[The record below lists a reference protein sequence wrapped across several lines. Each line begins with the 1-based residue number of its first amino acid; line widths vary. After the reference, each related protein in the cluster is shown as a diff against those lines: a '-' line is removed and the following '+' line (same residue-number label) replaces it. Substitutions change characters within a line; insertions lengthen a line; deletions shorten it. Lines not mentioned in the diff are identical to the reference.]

1 MASCEN
7 GNGFFESLLPFHR
20 SLLFVN
26 DQPPSSL
33 PASPTSLRALLDLFV
48 DPVPALSRADRAP
61 RSGWLPYLVLVVFQ
75 ILVAALYFGR
85 VDTSWLVARILSHVP
100 QAARSAAAAHLSVG
114 LLEGSTVAG
123 MVLGT
128 AVGLVISAAYY
139 YIMLILSKRETT
151 FFRML
156 SLAAWTSLPAVL
168 GSVAALAIVLAAGS
182 HIGLSAL
189 EPTALAYL
197 FHIHPGNRFYDAA
210 SSFSLLMPWTW
221 GLATL
226 AFVRLYGYRPER
238 ALALVLIPYVIY
250 YVVIVLL

>member
-7 GNGFFESLLPFHR
+7 WNGSLKSLVPSCLES
-20 SLLFVN
+20 LFVN
-26 DQPPSSL
+26 DPLPSSL

-48 DPVPALSRADRAP
+48 DPAPALARADRVP
-61 RSGWLPYLVLVVFQ
+61 RSGWVPYLVLAVFQ
-75 ILVAALYFGR
+75 VFVAALYFGR
-85 VDTSWLVARILSHVP
+85 VDTSWLIARILSHVP
-100 QAARSAAAAHLSVG
+100 RAARSAAAAHLSVG
-114 LLEGSTVAG
+114 LLEGSTIAG
-123 MVLGT
+123 VVLGT
-128 AVGLVISAAYY
+128 GVALVISAAYY

-156 SLAAWTSLPAVL
+156 SLAAWTSLPAVF
-168 GSVAALAIVLAAGS
+168 GSVAALAIVLVSGP

-189 EPTALAYL
+189 EPTAVAYL

-250 YVVIVLL
+250 YAVIVLL